1 MRRTEL
7 TKQTAKTKGY
17 TALASAT
24 ATLLLSMLL
33 TPYLLLAGGP
43 ITLYL
48 AYRWF
53 QYRAEWGLR
62 F

>member
-7 TKQTAKTKGY
+7 TKQNAKTKGFA
-17 TALASAT
+17 ALGSAT
-24 ATLLLSMLL
+24 ATVLLCMMS
-33 TPYLLLAGGP
+33 PYFLLAGGP
-43 ITLYL
+43 VTLWL

-53 QYRAEWGLR
+53 RYRAEWGLR